1 MSDWMK
7 EYLDILRGTLW
18 NTVEKEDEWYPRKS
32 EVKEPTPKKPKLSA
46 QDIRFLRDIGTS
58 L

>member
-1 MSDWMK
+1 MK